1 MSNEI
6 EPCNE
11 QVSSNESPEVD
22 PYEVAEKIVLRHGL
36 RRIPG
41 KLLAKYVWT
50 AADIT
55 KATGLN
61 AAEIEELRQTGC
73 FRQVVGRGVT
83 IRDDILDLLGVRWA
97 LEGDTK
103 ASYTERCN
111 FVGVQPDPF
120 NLRRLPSR
128 SARRAS

>member
-1 MSNEI
+1 MSIQI

-11 QVSSNESPEVD
+11 QVSANESPEVD
-22 PYEVAEKIVLRHGL
+22 AYEVAEKIVVRHGL

-61 AAEIEELRQTGC
+61 AAEVEELQKTGC
-73 FRQVVGRGVT
+73 IRAVVGGGVT

-97 LEGDTK
+97 LQGDTK
-103 ASYTERCN
+103 ASYVERCD
-111 FVGVQPDPF
+111 FVGVRPDV
-120 NLRRLPSR
+120 NSLRRLPDG
-128 SARRAS
+128 ARQRAH

>member
-1 MSNEI
+1 MSNGFV
-6 EPCNE
+6 PCN
-11 QVSSNESPEVD
+11 VLAFSNPSPEAD
-22 PYEVAEKIVLRHGL
+22 PYEVAEKIVVRHGL

-73 FRQVVGRGVT
+73 IRQLGGGIT
-83 IRDDILDLLGVRWA
+83 LRDDILDLLGVRWA
-97 LEGDTK
+97 LAGDTK
-103 ASYTERCN
+103 ASYLDRCQSL
-111 FVGVQPDPF
+111 GVSPDSYSLS
-120 NLRRLPSR
+120 NLPGGPGLRTN
-128 SARRAS
+128 